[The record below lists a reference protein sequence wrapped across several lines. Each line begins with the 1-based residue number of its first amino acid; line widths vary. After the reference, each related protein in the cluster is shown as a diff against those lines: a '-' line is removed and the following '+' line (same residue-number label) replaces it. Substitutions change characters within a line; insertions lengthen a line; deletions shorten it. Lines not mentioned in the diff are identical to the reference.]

1 MTGTIPTRRLGSRGP
16 LVSAIAYGNWL
27 NHGDLVGRDVAVRC
41 VRAALDAGIT
51 TFDTADEYAGG
62 RAEEI
67 LGSALAGIPRES
79 VRICTKVFFPTWPGE
94 DGRGLSRRHV
104 LASCD
109 ASLRRLRVDHL
120 DLYQAHRFDPEVPLE
135 ETLGAFADLVAAG
148 KVRHVG
154 VSEWTAGQ
162 LTRAVESAEAMGLP
176 LVSNQAQYSL
186 LWRVPEAEVVPLA
199 ARTGL
204 GHLAYS
210 PLAQGVLTG
219 KYRPRAVPGGSRAAR
234 SAPTASIFRHFSDGL
249 LRSVRRVRHLVEE
262 AGLGMPEFAL
272 AWVLRQPTVSSVII
286 GASSPDQIR
295 HNVRAAGLTLDPALV
310 SAVDSALSAWVE
322 RDPAKTGRGWDVRPD
337 WRRQPEPEGI
347 A

>member
-1 MTGTIPTRRLGSRGP
+1 MAGAVPVRGLGSGGP

-27 NHGDLVGRDVAVRC
+27 NHGGLVGRETAARC
-41 VRAALDAGIT
+41 VRAALEAGIT

-62 RAEEI
+62 QAEEI
-67 LGSALAGIPRES
+67 LGSTLAGVPRES
-79 VRICTKVFFPTWPGE
+79 LQICTKVFFPTWSGA
-94 DGRGLSRRHV
+94 DGRGLSRSHI

-135 ETLGAFADLVAAG
+135 ETLGAFADLVTSG

-162 LTRAVESAEAMGLP
+162 LAHAAESAAALALP

-186 LWRVPEAEVVPLA
+186 LWRVPEAEMVPLA
-199 ARTGL
+199 ERIDI

-219 KYRPRAVPGGSRAAR
+219 KYRPGAVPSGSRAAR

-249 LRSVRRVRHLVEE
+249 LRAVEQVRRMVEE
-262 AGLGMPEFAL
+262 AGLELPEFAL
-272 AWVLRQPTVSSVII
+272 AWVLRRPTVSSVII
-286 GASSPDQIR
+286 GASSPEQVR
-295 HNVRAAGLTLDPALV
+295 RNVRAAERRLDPALT
-310 SAVDSALSAWVE
+310 AEVDSVLTPWVE
-322 RDPAKTGRGWDVRPD
+322 TDPGKTGRGWDVRPD
-337 WRRQPEPEGI
+337 WPAHEDERYN
-347 A
+347 